1 MLSFFLKMCQ
11 NNRAIGIWDDNW
23 TLVTLD
29 GGRSAQFEHEVLIT
43 EYGAEILTV
52 PNSGPPY

>member
-1 MLSFFLKMCQ
+1 MFQ
-11 NNRAIGIWDDNW
+11 NNRAIGIWDDKW

-43 EYGAEILTV
+43 EHGAEILTV
-52 PNSGPPY
+52 PNDGPPY